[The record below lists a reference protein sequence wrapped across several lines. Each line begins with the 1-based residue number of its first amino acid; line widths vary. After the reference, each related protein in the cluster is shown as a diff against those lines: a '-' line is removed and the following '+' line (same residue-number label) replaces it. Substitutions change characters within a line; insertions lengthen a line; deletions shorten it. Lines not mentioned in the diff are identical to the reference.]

1 MAVRSTSLLLVL
13 ALSLDLL
20 SPVDGCSAGRRK
32 RESTSGD
39 EKSVNM
45 NDKIHDSVIHIK
57 ADGSLGQR

>member
-1 MAVRSTSLLLVL
+1 MAVRRTSCLLVI

-20 SPVDGCSAGRRK
+20 SPVDGCKFGRRK

-45 NDKIHDSVIHIK
+45 NNKIHDSVIHIK